1 MKDNVLSKKNVYVL
15 LVVNILTVIFFI
27 LAWTET
33 MTAKKGALI
42 AFGFAYLKYY
52 TVISNAL
59 FTIISLVLAIMMIMM
74 LAGKTFRIPRIILL
88 IKYTSAAM
96 LSVTFWVVLVM
107 LAPQLGIRFLFSGA
121 NFWYHFIIPFIS
133 IGEFILL
140 DRFGKISFKETF
152 IPLIPTVLYAIVYLT
167 NIVINGRGTPT
178 TKNDWYGVLNWG
190 VPIGVVILI
199 IILSLTWGSAVA
211 LRLGRNHRN

>member
-1 MKDNVLSKKNVYVL
+1 MKNNRKNIIIL
-15 LVVNILTVIFFI
+15 LVVNIITVIFFI

-59 FTIISLVLAIMMIMM
+59 FTIISIVLAVM
-74 LAGKTFRIPRIILL
+74 LIRMLSGQSFRIPRIVFL
-88 IKYTSAAM
+88 IKYISASM

-107 LAPQLGIRFLFSGA
+107 LAPRLGIPFLFSGA

-140 DRFGKISFKETF
+140 DRFGKVSFRETF
-152 IPLIPTVLYAIVYLT
+152 LTLIPTILYAIVYII
-167 NIVINGRGTPT
+167 NIAINGRGVPT
-178 TKNDWYGVLNWG
+178 TKNDWYGILNWG
-190 VPIGVVILI
+190 IPIGVVILI
-199 IILSLTWGSAVA
+199 IIFVINWGSAAA
-211 LRLGRNHRN
+211 LRLGRNHFKGQP